1 MTRLARTVVVA
12 VALCLLF
19 SLPAVA
25 QLPNQDL
32 AELDR
37 LQTLSQR
44 NSARAVQA
52 LQAAATRFA
61 NAADVVTRR
70 TYLAAVTD
78 AAFETG
84 QTTVVTEGIAKLKE
98 LAAAHN
104 DVSTQVLAVCFEA
117 RQLAVA
123 GKIRAGLD
131 ALAGEAAAAEQVPD
145 PWVRWL
151 YHLTLGA
158 LHSSNG
164 QFEAAMTHLL
174 RSLDLS
180 RTLPRQA
187 ATSELRSRTHL
198 ELLHFDMK
206 NPDRALQAI
215 REALPLAEKLD
226 AQQALGWLHLHRGN
240 VENVRGNLD
249 TAMAAYRQS
258 LQIARAGGLTGLRAT
273 ALNNLGDLLLQRRAY
288 AEAEPVMREAM
299 ATYRDAHELNGAA
312 LAQANLGFAL
322 MGQGRIAAGVHE
334 VEAGIRFV
342 HQAGNRPIEEL
353 LLGELSRMYEQAGL
367 YREAM
372 DTTRKQQALA
382 KELFHTERDQAVAA
396 LRERFDSAE
405 RQRQIDQLAQANQ
418 LQYAELR
425 VRRLQQIGLAATV
438 ALALLAAGASY
449 WQYRRTRRANDALA
463 AARRQAEGALAEKN
477 LFLATASHDLRQPV
491 HAMSLMVEAISLR
504 NSDPALRPLVA
515 DLRTSMQ
522 AMNQLFNALLDLAR
536 LESGQPLGAKGAV
549 DLNVLLADVVRLF
562 REQASA
568 GGLAIHLRVPKARAT
583 VWAQPLLL
591 RQALANLVQ
600 NAIRYTPQGKVLVSV
615 RARGSDWLVEVRDT
629 GIGIAA
635 ADQARVFSPYY
646 RGDRADQMNDA
657 GHGLGLAVVA
667 RCAEQMGATY
677 GLLSGAGRG
686 SCFWLRLPA
695 HTTATTADAADAA
708 AVAATVP
715 SAPEAGHRNGMA
727 VVHPLHGRCLVLD
740 DDRQVLTAWRAM
752 LDAWGVT
759 AVCATTAAE
768 AHACLDG
775 GFEPD
780 AIFCDQGLRSGES
793 GFDVLRTLLA
803 RCPAARG
810 AMISG
815 EFKAPA
821 LQDAEDEGYLVL
833 RKPVDPAELHAV
845 LAQWLSQ
852 VEHAQKVAI
861 ALSQ

>member
-1 MTRLARTVVVA
+1 MRLVRAVVLVA
-12 VALCLLF
+12 ALCLQTA
-19 SLPAVA
+19 LPAGA
-25 QLPNQDL
+25 QVPNPDL

-44 NSARAVQA
+44 NSAEAVQA

-61 NAADVVTRR
+61 NAADVATRR
-70 TYLAAVTD
+70 TYLAALTD

-84 QTTVVTEGIAKLKE
+84 QAAVVTEGIAQLRA
-98 LAAAHN
+98 LAAAHS
-104 DVSTQVLAVCFEA
+104 DASTQVLATCFEA
-117 RQLAVA
+117 RQWAVA
-123 GKIRAGLD
+123 GKTGAGLD
-131 ALAGEAAAAEQVPD
+131 ALAREAGAAEQVPD

-174 RSLDLS
+174 RSLELS

-206 NPDRALQAI
+206 NPDRALQTI
-215 REALPLAEKLD
+215 RETLPLAEKLD

-240 VENVRGNLD
+240 VENVQGNLD
-249 TAMAAYRQS
+249 TAVAAYRQS
-258 LQIARAGGLTGLRAT
+258 LQIARAGGLTGLQAT
-273 ALNNLGDLLLQRRAY
+273 ALNNLGDVLLQRKDY
-288 AEAEPVMREAM
+288 ASAEPVMREAL
-299 ATYRDAHELNGAA
+299 AAYRDAHELNGAA
-312 LAQANLGFAL
+312 MAQANLGFAL

-342 HQAGNRPIEEL
+342 HEAGSLPMEEQ

-372 DTTRKQQALA
+372 ATTRKQQALA

-396 LRERFDSAE
+396 LQERFDSAE
-405 RQRQIDQLAQANQ
+405 RQRQIEQLAQANRVQ
-418 LQYAELR
+418 DAELR
-425 VRRLQQIGLAATV
+425 VRRMQQIGLAATV
-438 ALALLAAGASY
+438 ALALLAAGASF
-449 WQYRRTRRANDALA
+449 WQYRRTRTANAALA
-463 AARRQAEGALAEKN
+463 AARRQAESALTEKN

-504 NSDPALRPLVA
+504 NSDPVLRPLVT

-536 LESGQPLGAKGAV
+536 LESGQPLGAKGVV
-549 DLNVLLADVVRLF
+549 DLNALLADVVRLF
-562 REQASA
+562 REQASL
-568 GGLAIHLRVPKARAT
+568 GGLALRLWVPRGGAT
-583 VWAQPLLL
+583 VWAEPVLL

-629 GIGIAA
+629 GVGIAV
-635 ADQARVFSPYY
+635 ADQYRVFSPYY
-646 RGDRADQMNDA
+646 RGERADQMNDA

-667 RCAEQMGATY
+667 RCAEQMGATH
-677 GLLSGAGRG
+677 GLVSQAGRG

-695 HTTATTADAADAA
+695 HTAAATTT
-708 AVAATVP
+708 AVPPDPVAL
-715 SAPEAGHRNGMA
+715 HRDETAMR
-727 VVHPLHGRCLVLD
+727 PLQGRCLVLD
-740 DDRQVLTAWRAM
+740 DDRQVIKAWRAM
-752 LDAWGVT
+752 LEAWGVT
-759 AVCATTAAE
+759 AAYATTTAE
-768 AHACLDG
+768 AHAQLDE

-780 AIFCDQGLRSGES
+780 AIFCDQRLHTGES
-793 GFDVLRTLLA
+793 GFDVLRALLA

-810 AMISG
+810 AMVSG
-815 EFKAPA
+815 EHNAPA

-833 RKPVDPAELHAV
+833 RKPVSPVELHAV
-845 LAQWLSQ
+845 LAQWLGP
-852 VEHAQKVAI
+852 QKNQSKQPS
-861 ALSQ
+861 ALYQ